1 MSQTQRYVGL
11 LMAFGIYVLLLSVR
25 LTIPLSDMTR
35 VVEEFNAIGMSD
47 YNFREP
53 IYWATGKIL
62 TATLNDAWSAIF
74 VLDMASLLMVA
85 WALRGRSLPGIAI
98 ICLVL
103 SPMILLGICNIHRQL
118 VGFAAWLLIARL
130 TEDSKPSRT
139 VALHVIP
146 FLIHSSMGILSFL
159 YFFVQACSRRNYS
172 VIFGLLSFV
181 VVSLLLFG
189 NVIAELFRQ
198 GTETNTGAII
208 YLVWALVIYGIL
220 IFSVGI
226 RSTISF
232 FYFLGIVVA
241 IALFVFSG
249 GSSGSRFFMLVITVC
264 SIWLFGDESLRD
276 GSMRARVLILSLSAA
291 LVIPS
296 FGSDFSLEILR
307 SAYFGVQFG
316 QNY

>member
-1 MSQTQRYVGL
+1 MSQTQRYAGL

-25 LTIPLSDMTR
+25 LTIPLSDMAR

-47 YNFREP
+47 YNLREP

-62 TATLNDAWSAIF
+62 TASLNDAWSAIF
-74 VLDMASLLMVA
+74 VLDMASLVMVA
-85 WALRGRSLPGIAI
+85 WALRGRSLPGVAI

-118 VGFAAWLLIARL
+118 VGFAAWLLIERL
-130 TEDSKPSRT
+130 TEDAKPSRA

-159 YFFVQACSRRNYS
+159 YFFVQACNRRNYP
-172 VIFGLLSFV
+172 VIFSLISFV

-198 GTETNTGAII
+198 GTDTNTGVGI
-208 YLVWALVIYGIL
+208 YILWAMAIYGIL
-220 IFSVGI
+220 VLSAGW
-226 RSTISF
+226 RSMISF
-232 FYFLGIVVA
+232 FYFLGIAVA
-241 IALFVFSG
+241 IALFIFSG

-264 SIWLFGDESLRD
+264 SIWLYGEQSLRD
-276 GSMRARVLILSLSAA
+276 GSVRARVLYLALSGA
-291 LVIPS
+291 LLLPS

-307 SAYFGVQFG
+307 STYLGVPFG
-316 QNY
+316 QTY